1 MAVRIDKR
9 NHAQL
14 LNSSYANL
22 PVAWLAVAACSFY
35 SISSGGFCWILAE
48 VEKEAAGGSSRAPLL
63 DVT

>member
-35 SISSGGFCWILAE
+35 SNFKWRILLDSGGG
-48 VEKEAAGGSSRAPLL
+48 EKEAAGGSSRAPLL